1 MFHPLQRTGRVAV
14 THRITP
20 RLIAGLAITC
30 TIATTL
36 VACGNSGSAP
46 STAFGTTAITV
57 GTGPF
62 LSNVDL
68 YLSDRKGY
76 FGEVGLK
83 ADIKVQ
89 TAGNLAVPQ
98 LLNNGLQFATVDMP
112 TAIMAVGQ
120 NLPIEV
126 VAPNTVGSSG
136 RRGFAGVMVSPKS
149 GITSPAGLLGKTVAV
164 NQINSVGMILIRA
177 TLAKAGL
184 DWRQV
189 KFTEVP
195 PPQLLSTLAAGRAD
209 AAVLGEAEVTI
220 AESQKMTYLFSP
232 HEATVPGMTTYVFV
246 TSKAYASKNPQVV
259 KSFASAVL
267 KGHVD
272 ANAHPDEVRA
282 IAQSSTQLQA
292 PLLAKV
298 TLPTFGEKTVEP
310 REIDTWISLLEQYG
324 GLDKSKA
331 PSAAAV
337 LGR

>member
-1 MFHPLQRTGRVAV
+1 MAV
-14 THRITP
+14 TRRDTRHPIV
-20 RLIAGLAITC
+20 GLAIAC
-30 TIATTL
+30 TAVMAL
-36 VACGNSGSAP
+36 AACGSSGNLGSAGGTQ
-46 STAFGTTAITV
+46 STAAGPTTITV

-83 ADIKVQ
+83 ADIKRQV
-89 TAGNLAVPQ
+89 AGNLAIPQ
-98 LLNNGLQFATVDMP
+98 LLNDGLQFATVDLA
-112 TAIMAVGQ
+112 TAIMAIGQ
-120 NLPIEV
+120 NVPIQV

-136 RRGFAGVMVSPKS
+136 RRGFAGVMVSPQS
-149 GITSPAGLLGKTVAV
+149 RITSPAGLLGKTVAV
-164 NQINSVGMILIRA
+164 NQINGVAMILIRA

-195 PPQLLSTLAAGRAD
+195 PPQLLTTLAAGRAD

-220 AESQKMTYLFSP
+220 AEGRNMTYLFSP

-246 TSKAYASKNPQVV
+246 TSKAYARKNSDVV
-259 KSFASAVL
+259 KSFVSAVL

-282 IAQSSTQLQA
+282 IANSSTQVAA

-298 TLPTFGEKTVEP
+298 TLPTFGEKIVEP
-310 REIDTWISLLEQYG
+310 REVDTWISLLEQYG
-324 GLDKSKA
+324 DLDKSKA